1 MTDRSIAVAVSGGID
16 SLVAAHLLKKSGQT
30 VFGLHFTTGFEP
42 LPEAGLAHIQ
52 KQLGIPVHTVDLS
65 AAFQRKVVD
74 YFTRTYAAGRTPN
87 PCLACNPA
95 IKFGD
100 LLESARARGADS
112 LATGH
117 YARVH
122 RDADGRH
129 HLLRGIDSHKDQSY
143 FLAFL
148 NPEQLAAARFPLGEM
163 TKDRVR
169 DLARQAGLNPVRC
182 KESQDVCFIP
192 EDYAAFLM
200 DQPGFRSEP
209 GPIEDVR
216 GNRLGRHEGL
226 HRFTIGQ
233 RRGINCPAA
242 QPYYVV
248 RLDPPRNR
256 LVVGGREDLLS
267 SECRITDVNWI
278 IPEPDSPLQ
287 AAVRVRYR
295 HTAVP
300 AVVHPGAEGTAR
312 VVFDTPEPAVTPGQ
326 GAVFYEGDAV
336 LGGGWI
342 EDTKM
347 KTSNHEKI

>member
-1 MTDRSIAVAVSGGID
+1 MTGRPIAVAVSGGID
-16 SLVAAHLLKKSGQT
+16 SLVAAHLLKQSGHT

-42 LPEAGLAHIQ
+42 LPESGLSHIQ
-52 KQLGIPVHTVDLS
+52 EQLGIPVHTVDLS

-100 LLESARARGADS
+100 LLESARSKGAEY

-117 YARVH
+117 YARII
-122 RDADGRH
+122 RDANGRH
-129 HLLRGIDSHKDQSY
+129 RLLRGIDPQKDQSY

-148 NPEQLAAARFPLGEM
+148 NQEQLAAARFPLGEM
-163 TKDRVR
+163 TKDQVRETARVR
-169 DLARQAGLNPVRC
+169 GLTPARR

-192 EDYAAFLM
+192 KDYAAFLT
-200 DQPGFRSEP
+200 DQPGFGFEP
-209 GPIEDVR
+209 GPIEDLC
-216 GNRLGRHEGL
+216 GNRLGEHPGL
-226 HRFTIGQ
+226 HRFTVGQ

-267 SECRITDVNWI
+267 SECRVSVVNWI
-278 IPEPDSPLQ
+278 MPIPDSPLRT
-287 AAVRVRYR
+287 AVRVRYR

-326 GAVFYEGDAV
+326 GAVFYEEEAV

-347 KTSNHEKI
+347 NASDHEDF